1 MRRPRTQ
8 DDLDATYSPG
18 QTPEQS
24 RAMARRLE
32 AWATEGTRPGDEVNA
47 AELLVFA
54 AEQLTRIGD
63 AHEALRLTRRA
74 VATGEPVHPDVR
86 CFLHHALLE
95 VGDVDA
101 ARELAGQVRRERPA
115 DVDVYLLLG
124 EDYEVHGNPREAH
137 RWLTL
142 GVQRA
147 LEDVVDVDDASEE
160 LVLRQAA
167 HLLVARRRVRRQLGM
182 PVDEWDEL
190 APVPP
195 ALDDEQLD

>member
-8 DDLDATYSPG
+8 DDLDGMYRPG
-18 QTPEQS
+18 QTPDRS
-24 RAMARRLE
+24 RAVARQLE

-54 AEQLTRIGD
+54 AEELTRIGD
-63 AHEALRLTRRA
+63 GQEALRVARLAVETGEA
-74 VATGEPVHPDVR
+74 VAPDVR
-86 CFLHHALLE
+86 CFLHHALLA

-124 EDYEVHGNPREAH
+124 EDYEVHGDLREAH

-142 GVQRA
+142 GVRRA
-147 LEDVVDVDDASEE
+147 LDDVEDVDDASEGP
-160 LVLRQAA
+160 VVRQAA
-167 HLLVARRRVRRQLGM
+167 HLLVARRRVRRQLDM
-182 PVDEWDEL
+182 PPDEWDDL
-190 APVPP
+190 APLPP
-195 ALDDEQLD
+195 GIDDLPD

>member
-1 MRRPRTQ
+1 
-8 DDLDATYSPG
+8 
-18 QTPEQS
+18 
-24 RAMARRLE
+24 MA
-32 AWATEGTRPGDEVNA
+32 
-47 AELLVFA
+47 
-54 AEQLTRIGD
+54 
-63 AHEALRLTRRA
+63 RRA
-74 VATGEPVHPDVR
+74 VATGEPVLPDAR

-124 EDYEVHGNPREAH
+124 EDYEVHGDLREAH

-142 GVQRA
+142 GVRRA

-160 LVLRQAA
+160 QVLRQAA
-167 HLLVARRRVRRQLGM
+167 HLLVARRRVRRQLDM
-182 PVDEWDEL
+182 PADEWDEL

-195 ALDDEQLD
+195 ALGDGESG